1 MLVCHGRT
9 IEPKL
14 GRLSRWLSLALLS
27 RKMLWWHFTHCVSAL
42 GVPWRGFIPEQSS
55 SENRECW
62 NRGQLLNP
70 PPLRAQRVTV
80 TKLSLPCRV
89 PTSNPSTFQ
98 PGQWMA
104 WQALAAPIK
113 SALCQ
118 IISGK
123 EPLDPVWFS
132 STQLQWLS
140 WFWCQPGQGQLKPIR
155 SSQLHEHHPVS
166 ADEKSSLGLARP

>member
-55 SENRECW
+55 SEDRECW

-70 PPLRAQRVTV
+70 PPPRAQSVTM
-80 TKLSLPCRV
+80 TKLSLHCRV

-98 PGQWMA
+98 PGQCCLGSTY
-104 WQALAAPIK
+104 QVSFVPDYFR
-113 SALCQ
+113 Q
-118 IISGK
+118 RTTG
-123 EPLDPVWFS
+123 S
-132 STQLQWLS
+132 SVV
-140 WFWCQPGQGQLKPIR
+140 
-155 SSQLHEHHPVS
+155 QLHPAPV
-166 ADEKSSLGLARP
+166 AVLVLVPAWPRPAEAHQELSVT